1 MKHEVMVPNRRDLW
15 ANHRMGLWIVDNLQL
30 KYLQDWKYEL
40 TYAGHVRYLFADEQ
54 AAIMFSLRWS

>member
-1 MKHEVMVPNRRDLW
+1 MKHEVMIPNRGDRW
-15 ANHRMGLWIVDNLQL
+15 ANHRMGLWITDNLQL

-40 TYAGHVRYLFADEQ
+40 TYTGNVCYLFTDEQ